1 MLNSE
6 KISLQVQ
13 QWLEEVVI
21 GLGLCPFAGQPV
33 AKGLHHIA
41 VLDVQSID
49 SALAAL
55 RIECEKLMTA
65 DPKELE
71 TSLLILP
78 YLFDDFLD
86 FNDFMSEA
94 NNLLADN
101 GWPGQL
107 QLAGFHPRYQ
117 FFGTDPEAAS
127 NLTNCSPYPIIH
139 ILRED
144 SVTWAVNSHP
154 DIDAIP
160 ERNIAVMEALS
171 VDQIAHLF
179 PFR

>member
-55 RIECEKLMTA
+55 RIECEKLMTVA
-65 DPKELE
+65 PKELE

-94 NNLLADN
+94 NNLLIDN
-101 GWPGQL
+101 DWSSQL
-107 QLAGFHPRYQ
+107 QLASFHPRYQ

-171 VDQIAHLF
+171 ADQIAHLF

>member
-33 AKGLHHIA
+33 VKGLHHIA

-55 RIECEKLMTA
+55 RIECEKLVTA

-86 FNDFMSEA
+86 FGVGRLRLFV
-94 NNLLADN
+94 NLAK
-101 GWPGQL
+101 
-107 QLAGFHPRYQ
+107 
-117 FFGTDPEAAS
+117 
-127 NLTNCSPYPIIH
+127 
-139 ILRED
+139 
-144 SVTWAVNSHP
+144 
-154 DIDAIP
+154 
-160 ERNIAVMEALS
+160 
-171 VDQIAHLF
+171 
-179 PFR
+179 